1 MEHIA
6 RFTSPNRQAGLD
18 RLEAFLPFAGE
29 CYTQTR
35 NQDLGPEQR
44 SNVSQ
49 LSPYLRHRLLSEP
62 EVIARVLEVH
72 GLSAQRFIDEVMWR
86 TYWKGWLEH
95 RPALW
100 DHYLVRVRE
109 LCAEMDQGADWTDT
123 YQRAVSGTTDIE
135 PFNVWCREL
144 IESGYLHNHARMWF
158 AHVWLFVFRLPWQ
171 LGADFFLRHLLDGD
185 PASNTLS
192 WRWVAG
198 LHTKGK
204 AYGVD
209 QGNVMA
215 NSPGRFTT
223 PQALAGLEGL
233 ISDPEPLVESAEEAA
248 LVEAQAINFPASEA
262 PRGNVAW
269 VVCED
274 DVRVPTHVKPVGLAA
289 LRSDWRLPL
298 PVAQPCKDFREA
310 VLAGGLAA
318 AEARFPQATSTGK
331 ALDIEELVRW
341 CKQNQFD
348 TVCLPWAPTGFV
360 KPLTGMLGGAFC
372 RSDIK
377 VQVVVDPYD
386 QATWPYAHKGFFQ
399 FKKKMA
405 PQLHA
410 LAESFRAGE
419 ESSAQDNASCR
430 VGTQLREAMA
440 G

>member
-72 GLSAQRFIDEVMWR
+72 SLSAQRFIDEVMWR

-171 LGADFFLRHLLDGD
+171 LGADFFLRHLLGGD

-192 WRWVAG
+192 WRWSG
-198 LHTKGK
+198 F
-204 AYGVD
+204 AYQRQSLWSGSG
-209 QGNVMA
+209 Q
-215 NSPGRFTT
+215 
-223 PQALAGLEGL
+223 
-233 ISDPEPLVESAEEAA
+233 
-248 LVEAQAINFPASEA
+248 
-262 PRGNVAW
+262 
-269 VVCED
+269 C
-274 DVRVPTHVKPVGLAA
+274 H
-289 LRSDWRLPL
+289 
-298 PVAQPCKDFREA
+298 
-310 VLAGGLAA
+310 
-318 AEARFPQATSTGK
+318 
-331 ALDIEELVRW
+331 
-341 CKQNQFD
+341 
-348 TVCLPWAPTGFV
+348 
-360 KPLTGMLGGAFC
+360 
-372 RSDIK
+372 
-377 VQVVVDPYD
+377 
-386 QATWPYAHKGFFQ
+386 
-399 FKKKMA
+399 
-405 PQLHA
+405 
-410 LAESFRAGE
+410 GE
-419 ESSAQDNASCR
+419 
-430 VGTQLREAMA
+430 
-440 G
+440 